1 MIIHVVLNRGSTP
14 NRRRARRGA
23 AGTRVRL
30 PRMRRTVFYVSDG
43 TGITAETIG
52 HSVMTQ
58 FEQIEFDSFRIPF
71 LDSEEKAHAAVAR
84 IRNAQAVTGARPIVI
99 NTVVDERISELL
111 GASGALMIDVFAPFI
126 APLERELGMSRS
138 RRVGQAHGLVNFAE
152 YEQRINATNYALAH
166 DDGIDVNY
174 ADAEVVLVGVSRS
187 GKTPTCLYMA
197 LHYGVRAANYP
208 LTQED
213 LERQEMPE
221 RLRAVSQKLFGLTI
235 DPLRLQQV
243 REQRRPGSKYATLE
257 QCRWEVAQAE
267 RLMRREGVSMLSTTH
282 TSIEEIAS
290 KILAQLGIEK
300 HLY

>member
-1 MIIHVVLNRGSTP
+1 
-14 NRRRARRGA
+14 
-23 AGTRVRL
+23 
-30 PRMRRTVFYVSDG
+30 MRRTVFYVSDG

-52 HSVMTQ
+52 HSVLTQ
-58 FEQIEFDSFRIPF
+58 FEPIEFDSFRIPF
-71 LDSEEKAHAAVAR
+71 VDTEEKARLAVER
-84 IRNAQAVTGARPIVI
+84 IRAAEARTGARPIVI
-99 NTVVDERISELL
+99 NTVVDERLSELL
-111 GASGALMIDVFAPFI
+111 SASGAVMIDVFAPFI
-126 APLERELGMSRS
+126 APLERELGLSRS
-138 RRVGQAHGLVNFAE
+138 RSVGRAHGLVNFAE

-166 DDGIDVNY
+166 DDGLDVNY

-213 LERQEMPE
+213 LERQELPE
-221 RLRAVSQKLFGLTI
+221 RLRANREKLYGLTI
-235 DPLRLQQV
+235 DPIRLQQV
-243 REQRRPGSKYATLE
+243 REQRRPGSRYATLE
-257 QCRWEVAQAE
+257 QCRWEVAEAE
-267 RLMRREGVSMLSTTH
+267 RLMKREGVSTLSTTH

>member
-1 MIIHVVLNRGSTP
+1 
-14 NRRRARRGA
+14 
-23 AGTRVRL
+23 
-30 PRMRRTVFYVSDG
+30 MRRTVFYVSDG

-71 LDSEEKAHAAVAR
+71 VDNEEKAQAAVAR
-84 IRNAQAVTGARPIVI
+84 IRQAHATTGARPIVI
-99 NTVVDERISELL
+99 NTVVDERLSLLL

-126 APLERELGMSRS
+126 APLERELGMARS

-152 YEQRINATNYALAH
+152 YEQRINATNYALSH
-166 DDGIDVNY
+166 DDGIDMNY
-174 ADAEVVLVGVSRS
+174 ADAEVVLIGVSRS

-208 LTQED
+208 LTPDD
-213 LERQEMPE
+213 LERQELPD
-221 RLRAVSQKLFGLTI
+221 RLRDSRHKLFGLTI

-257 QCRWEVAQAE
+257 QCRWEVGEAE
-267 RLMRREGVSMLSTTH
+267 RLMRRQSVSMLSTTH

-290 KILAQLGIEK
+290 KVLTTLGIHREMF
-300 HLY
+300 